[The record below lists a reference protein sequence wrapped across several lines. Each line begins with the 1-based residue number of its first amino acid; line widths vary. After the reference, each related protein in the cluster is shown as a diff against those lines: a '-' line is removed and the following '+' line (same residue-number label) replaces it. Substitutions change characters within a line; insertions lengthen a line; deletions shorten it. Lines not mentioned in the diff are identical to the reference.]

1 VCPLPRVS
9 VVIPALDEEAA
20 LPETIRS
27 CREAGPCEVIVA
39 DGGSRDGT
47 AEVARE
53 FADAVVAAPRGR
65 ARQMNSG
72 AERARGEVLLF
83 LHADTL
89 LPAGCIPAILDAL
102 RNERFAGGA
111 FRVDLSPSQ
120 VAGAYDRA
128 MLAMTGRMINLRSF
142 LTRSYTGDQAIFLRA
157 ETFREI
163 GGYREIPLME
173 DVELSKALRRS
184 GKTVLLRKRVRT
196 SGRRWEAWGPLRTIF
211 RMWRLRLGFLLGM
224 TPERCAELYLRRPFP
239 VTRRSGRA
247 PRSSAG
253 G

>member
-1 VCPLPRVS
+1 VCPLPRIS

-27 CREAGPCEVIVA
+27 CRGAGPCEVIVA

-47 AEVARE
+47 VEAARGL
-53 FADAVVAAPRGR
+53 ADAVVAAPRGR
-65 ARQMNSG
+65 ARQMNAG

-89 LPAGCIPAILDAL
+89 LPAGCIPEILDAL
-102 RNERFAGGA
+102 RDGRAAGGA
-111 FRVDLSPSQ
+111 FRVSLSPSRGS
-120 VAGAYDRA
+120 GAYDRT
-128 MLAMTGRMINLRSF
+128 MLALTGRMINLRSS

-157 ETFREI
+157 KTFREL

-173 DVELSKALRRS
+173 DVELSRAMRRL
-184 GKTVLLRKRVRT
+184 GRTVLLGKRVRT
-196 SGRRWEAWGPLRTIF
+196 SGRRWEAWGPLRTIL
-211 RMWRLRLGFLLGM
+211 RMWRVRLSYLLGM
-224 TPERCAELYLRRPFP
+224 SPERCAELYRRPP
-239 VTRRSGRA
+239 IPLTRRSGRA